1 MSRISTA
8 AKLRIRL
15 TAQDIVKSFGA
26 TRALDG
32 VELEVRGGEIVALM
46 GANGAGKST
55 LVNILAGVL
64 APDQGC
70 ITLNGSPYLPR
81 SPRDAVTAG
90 IATVHQSTDRVGAP
104 GLTTADALLLDR
116 FASQH
121 ASLFL
126 SRRSVRQAAAAMLA
140 RIGISLPLDRD
151 FGDLG
156 PADRQLVAIAR
167 AVSAEARMLIL
178 DEPTA
183 SLSQTEAARLFDLL
197 RGLKARGLA
206 IIYISHR
213 LGDLAALADRAVV
226 LRGGRVVHDA
236 TRPIDFAAAVTAMI
250 GRPLTQIH
258 ATARQIA
265 PEIIFR
271 LQQLRLG
278 RDTVPIDLDL
288 HAGEVVAITGPLGAG
303 KSRLL
308 KTIFG
313 LHPPASG
320 SMELDGR
327 TYRPGGPAQ
336 AIAAGVV
343 LAGED
348 RHRTSFLPAGWP
360 GGTVAGTI
368 SLPYLPRWFP
378 HGWLQR
384 NVEDRVAA
392 AGIRRLGIRASGP
405 RAALDTLSGGNQQKV
420 VLARWQAEPARLLLL
435 DEPFQGVDVGARA
448 DIIAAIRDHRRAATL
463 IATSDPEEALE
474 IADRIFT
481 MEERELRPWAGDALL
496 PAKPDEQS
504 LAGQSAADQS
514 EVA

>member
-1 MSRISTA
+1 MNPTTA
-8 AKLRIRL
+8 ASTTQVRL
-15 TAQDIVKSFGA
+15 AARGIVKSFGP
-26 TRALDG
+26 TQALDG
-32 VELEVRGGEIVALM
+32 VDLEVRSGEILALM

-64 APDQGC
+64 APDQGT
-70 ITLNGSPYLPR
+70 ITLNGAAYLPR
-81 SPRDAVTAG
+81 SPRNAVAAG
-90 IATVHQSTDRVGAP
+90 IATVHQSTDRIGAA

-116 FASQH
+116 FASRQ
-121 ASLFL
+121 SPLFL
-126 SRRSVRQAAAAMLA
+126 SRRSVRRQAEAIIA
-140 RIGISLPLDRD
+140 RAGISLPLDRD

-167 AVSAEARMLIL
+167 AISADASVLIL

-197 RGLKARGLA
+197 TELKVRGLA

-213 LGDLAALADRAVV
+213 LSDLATLADQAVV
-226 LRGGRVVHDA
+226 LRGGQIVYDA
-236 TRPIDFAAAVTAMI
+236 TRPIDFTAAVTAMI
-250 GRPLTQIH
+250 GRPLAH
-258 ATARQIA
+258 AHAIARNIA
-265 PEIIFR
+265 HEVVFR
-271 LQQLRLG
+271 LRQARLG
-278 RDTVPIDLDL
+278 PDTAPIDLDL

-313 LHPPASG
+313 LHPFASG
-320 SMELDGR
+320 SMELDSR
-327 TYRPGGPAQ
+327 SYAPGGPAQ

-348 RHRTSFLPAGWP
+348 RHRTSFLPADWP
-360 GGTVAGTI
+360 GGTIAGTI

-378 HGWLQR
+378 HGWLR
-384 NVEDRVAA
+384 REVEDSAA
-392 AGIRRLGIRASGP
+392 EAGIRRLGIRASGP
-405 RAALDTLSGGNQQKV
+405 CATLDTLSGGNQQKV

-448 DIIAAIRDHRRAATL
+448 DIIAAIRDNRQSATL
-463 IATSDPEEALE
+463 IATSDTEEALE

-481 MEERELRPWAGDALL
+481 LEHHRLRPWAGDNLL
-496 PAKPDEQS
+496 PAGPT
-504 LAGQSAADQS
+504 GRS